1 MGIHWVAAQG
11 PGAAASLPMK
21 PDDQPHLPPVQGALE
36 TARDWPRSHLGNT
49 TMLLPIQVAGEKE
62 PLVATGDPA
71 YSGHPRE
78 AGLAHPFHR

>member
-1 MGIHWVAAQG
+1 
-11 PGAAASLPMK
+11 
-21 PDDQPHLPPVQGALE
+21 
-36 TARDWPRSHLGNT
+36 
-49 TMLLPIQVAGEKE
+49 MLLPIQVAGEKE